1 MRIDDFAPF
10 VRYIH
15 YIEPTYMYDGR
26 TKMGY
31 DHRIFFCE
39 NGYMH
44 ITVDG
49 EVYALEKNS
58 LLYVP
63 SGCPYVLGTPED
75 EGKLVGVNFD
85 FGYGFSDLRVPIVPE
100 NSREKY
106 DESRQLEGGGLLDGT
121 HFERP
126 FALHGQSEL
135 GSIIYHVF
143 DEFTTARIYHSQSE
157 SALLKRLLILT
168 VRRLTLGADKAPQ
181 KTVNVVI
188 SYIQE
193 HYMEDL
199 SNAAIGQAL
208 NFHPNYLNR
217 LMIKNTGRSLH
228 QYLIYFR
235 LTKALDRLQSTNLT
249 IAQIAEKCGFSD
261 TGHFTKAFKKQ
272 FGVAPRDMRGQI
284 I

>member
-1 MRIDDFAPF
+1 MKIDDFAPF

-15 YIEPTYMYDGR
+15 YIEAAYMYDNR
-26 TKMGY
+26 SKVGY

-39 NGYMH
+39 SGCMH
-44 ITVDG
+44 VTVDG
-49 EVYALEKNS
+49 EIYVLEKNS

-63 SGCPYVLGTPED
+63 SGYSYMLGTPED
-75 EGKLVGVNFD
+75 EGKLIGVNFD
-85 FGYGFSDLRVPIVPE
+85 FGYGFSQMSVPIVPE
-100 NSREKY
+100 NSWEKY

-135 GSIIYHVF
+135 GSIIYHIF

-157 SALLKRLLILT
+157 SALLKRLLILAL
-168 VRRLTLGADKAPQ
+168 RILTLGADKAPQ
-181 KTVNVVI
+181 KTINVVI

-199 SNAAIGQAL
+199 SNVAIGQAL

-228 QYLIYFR
+228 QYLLYFR
-235 LTKALDRLQSTNLT
+235 LTRALDRLQSTTQT
-249 IAQIAEKCGFSD
+249 IAQIAEHCGFSD

-272 FGVAPRDMRGQI
+272 FGFSPKGMRGKI